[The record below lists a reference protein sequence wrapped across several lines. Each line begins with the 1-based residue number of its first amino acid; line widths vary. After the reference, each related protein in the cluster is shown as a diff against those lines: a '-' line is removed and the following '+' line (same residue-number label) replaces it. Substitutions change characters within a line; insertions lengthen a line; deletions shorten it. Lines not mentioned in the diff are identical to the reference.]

1 LNFIRRAIYLWPARR
16 RNNISGETWVRF
28 LIEQRIPQRFVRL
41 ERGVYP
47 LNLVRPMEM
56 AHDWRVVPHM
66 PTGLG
71 RALLEQ
77 RLVVN
82 R

>member
-1 LNFIRRAIYLWPARR
+1 LNYIRRAIYRWPAGR
-16 RNNISGETWVRF
+16 RNNISWGTWVRF
-28 LIEQRIPQRFVRL
+28 LIERRIPQRFVRL

-56 AHDWRVVPHM
+56 AHDRRVVPHM

-82 R
+82 Q